1 MVSEIAR
8 IATLQVAARR
18 CTAKTYFHDQ
28 KNDFVERSRFFQKK
42 FREKLIRAILIRCT
56 CKFNFRL
63 NNREMG

>member
-18 CTAKTYFHDQ
+18 CTAKTYFDDQ

-42 FREKLIRAILIRCT
+42 FREKLI
-56 CKFNFRL
+56 
-63 NNREMG
+63 